1 MEDSSNEIKIKFK
14 PSKKRQTRKRASSD
28 EEEEEEEFNKEE
40 YEKTKE
46 LQKLRWDRNEKND
59 NLWPFLVSTKKNKKT
74 IMIGNNNFYTWLNN
88 ALTNVLLFCRKRAAG
103 TNVLSLVS
111 GKKISKVMRVLKK
124 E

>member
-59 NLWPFLVSTKKNKKT
+59 NLWPFLVSTKKKQ
-74 IMIGNNNFYTWLNN
+74 
-88 ALTNVLLFCRKRAAG
+88 
-103 TNVLSLVS
+103 
-111 GKKISKVMRVLKK
+111 
-124 E
+124 